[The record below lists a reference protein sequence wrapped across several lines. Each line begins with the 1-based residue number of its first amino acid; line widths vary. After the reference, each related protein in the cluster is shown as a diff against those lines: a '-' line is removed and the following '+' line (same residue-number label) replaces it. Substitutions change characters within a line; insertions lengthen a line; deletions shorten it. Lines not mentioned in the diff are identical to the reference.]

1 MLLFLCNIAL
11 GGNTVRILLWQV
23 RANKGLTLRQL
34 EELTGISRATLN
46 NIENGKV
53 SPQLDYLEK
62 LAIAMDVRITDLF
75 ESDYK

>member
-1 MLLFLCNIAL
+1 M
-11 GGNTVRILLWQV
+11 GGNTVHILLWQV

-53 SPQLDYLEK
+53 SPRLDYLEK

>member
-1 MLLFLCNIAL
+1 M
-11 GGNTVRILLWQV
+11 RILLWQV
-23 RANKGLTLRQL
+23 RADKGFTLRQL
-34 EELTGISRATLN
+34 EELTGISRTTIN

-62 LAIAMDVRITDLF
+62 LAIALEVRITDLF

>member
-1 MLLFLCNIAL
+1 M
-11 GGNTVRILLWQV
+11 RILLWQV

-53 SPQLDYLEK
+53 SPRLDYLEK

>member
-1 MLLFLCNIAL
+1 MH
-11 GGNTVRILLWQV
+11 ILLWQV

-53 SPQLDYLEK
+53 SPRLDYLEK

>member
-1 MLLFLCNIAL
+1 M

-53 SPQLDYLEK
+53 SPRLDYLEK

>member
-1 MLLFLCNIAL
+1 M
-11 GGNTVRILLWQV
+11 RILLWQV

>member
-1 MLLFLCNIAL
+1 M

-62 LAIAMDVRITDLF
+62 LAIAMGVHITDLF

>member
-1 MLLFLCNIAL
+1 M

-62 LAIAMDVRITDLF
+62 IAIAMDVRITDLF

>member
-1 MLLFLCNIAL
+1 M
-11 GGNTVRILLWQV
+11 RILLWQV

-62 LAIAMDVRITDLF
+62 LAIAMDVHITDLF